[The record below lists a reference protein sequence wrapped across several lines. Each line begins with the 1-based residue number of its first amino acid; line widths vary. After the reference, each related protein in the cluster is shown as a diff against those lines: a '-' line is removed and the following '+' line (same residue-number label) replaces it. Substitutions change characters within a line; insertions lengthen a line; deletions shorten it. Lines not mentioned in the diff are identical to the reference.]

1 MYQHS
6 IYSKTIHLISD
17 DDLDEIMDQYDTD
30 HKGGLSFSQFMDL
43 ILDGVLLDGSLDEFR
58 AVFTAA
64 DADADGALNAAEL
77 AAALRTIT
85 GEIVCQEDVHDIMAA
100 ADVDGDSTIDFSE
113 FLDLFRSKLMD
124 LHTLLEYLK
133 MKPQLIHLISDDDLD
148 EIMDQYDTDHKG
160 GLSFSQFMDL
170 ILDGVLLDGSLDEFR
185 AVFTAADA
193 DADGALNAAELAAA
207 LRTITGEIVCQEDVH
222 DIMAAADVDGDST
235 IDFSEF
241 LDLFRSKL
249 MDLHTLLE
257 YLKMKPQLSPQA
269 SSDGATL
276 DDMSSQPSSGSSSIT
291 QAISSS
297 SSSSSLLQLSSEGE
311 LNDLM
316 RQLAPEVLLVVM
328 FGLSGD
334 AVCQATTQAVQVI
347 QICN

>member
-1 MYQHS
+1 MALMPSVLAQDCAGARIGRLWACSRPCRPVS
-6 IYSKTIHLISD
+6 ILVTRHRQRCSPACVQAQASGH
-17 DDLDEIMDQYDTD
+17 MPPW
-30 HKGGLSFSQFMDL
+30 
-43 ILDGVLLDGSLDEFR
+43 
-58 AVFTAA
+58 AA
-64 DADADGALNAAEL
+64 DAPTWNP
-77 AAALRTIT
+77 
-85 GEIVCQEDVHDIMAA
+85 
-100 ADVDGDSTIDFSE
+100 ST
-113 FLDLFRSKLMD
+113 RMQMNHLMD
-124 LHTLLEYLK
+124 LFTIADKDGNGILDRHEVRHLLQSDARCTSGLC
-133 MKPQLIHLISDDDLD
+133 QLAQIHLISDDDLD